1 MRITPPWR
9 YAAPAAVL
17 AVAVV
22 LEAVAGGMG
31 AGSVVTVGLA
41 AGALAWVRVHP
52 VAVAAVVLAGYAA
65 VPDATEP
72 VLSLLPYLVAL
83 AFVGRFASRR
93 AGAAVVVAA
102 GLALGLRDLD
112 SAKSLTHLVGN
123 LAYFTLFSA
132 VLVVGGQLLAYG
144 ERRERELAAMARDL
158 DAEAADRERLA
169 VERERG
175 SIARELHDVV
185 AQALTIIGVHSTV
198 ARNAL
203 EHDPERV
210 ARSLALIDTAAETAS
225 HDMRRLLGLLRE
237 RPDQTSPVP
246 SLASLPDLVAAAQA
260 AGHHVDLDVDLR
272 LPLPAALEITAYR
285 IVQEALSNVRRH
297 APGAAVR
304 VQVRAMRGVL
314 TLEVVDS
321 PAAGGEAPRRGGSGT
336 GLVGMRER
344 AAIYGGSLEAG
355 PTPEGGFR
363 LQADFPLDPP
373 ADTAS

>member
-1 MRITPPWR
+1 MAIALPWR
-9 YAAPAAVL
+9 YAAPAALL
-17 AVAVV
+17 AVAVA
-22 LEAVAGGMG
+22 LEAA
-31 AGSVVTVGLA
+31 A
-41 AGALAWVRVHP
+41 AGVGPVAVVAAVVAAAALGWVRTMP
-52 VAVAAVVLAGYAA
+52 VAVAAVVLVSYGA
-65 VPDATEP
+65 VPDATEA
-72 VLSLLPYLVAL
+72 VLSLLPYLVSL

-112 SAKSLTHLVGN
+112 SAKSLTHLTGN

-185 AQALTIIGVHSTV
+185 AQALTVIGVHSTV

-203 EHDPERV
+203 DHDPERV
-210 ARSLALIDTAAETAS
+210 ARSLRLIDAAAESAS
-225 HDMRRLLGLLRE
+225 DDMRRLLGLLRE
-237 RPDQTSPVP
+237 RPDDRSPLP
-246 SLASLPDLVAAAQA
+246 SLAGLADLVAEAEE
-260 AGHHVDLDVDLR
+260 AGHRTELEVDVR
-272 LPLPAALEITAYR
+272 APLPAGLEITAYR
-285 IVQEALSNVRRH
+285 VVQEALSNARRH

-304 VQVRAMRGVL
+304 VQVRARRDVL
-314 TLEVVDS
+314 TVKVVDR
-321 PAAGGEAPRRGGSGT
+321 PVEGRGALPRRAGTGT

-344 AAIYGGSLEAG
+344 VAIYGGSLETG
-355 PTPEGGFR
+355 LTDEGGFR
-363 LQADFPLDPP
+363 LQAAFPLDPP
-373 ADTAS
+373 AVSG